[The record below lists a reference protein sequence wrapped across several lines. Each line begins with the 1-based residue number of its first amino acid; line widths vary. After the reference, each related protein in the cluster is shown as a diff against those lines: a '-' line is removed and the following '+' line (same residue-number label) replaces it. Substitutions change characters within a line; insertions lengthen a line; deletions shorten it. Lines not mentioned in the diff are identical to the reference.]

1 MSWCDRE
8 KAGLEGECTAGQ
20 FLDMNRCS
28 LRSSLEATVGW
39 ELSNSDGILKC
50 EAMES
55 QDVAEF

>member
-1 MSWCDRE
+1 MIE
-8 KAGLEGECTAGQ
+8 KKAGLEGECTAGQ

-28 LRSSLEATVGW
+28 SRSSLEATVGW
-39 ELSNSDGILKC
+39 GLSNSDGILKC